1 MFDLPHYSP
10 ISSYEEERDVL
21 EEEEEEEEEDE
32 AEEVLAEAEEEL
44 VEECEVGR
52 QKSDPPEEDGEA
64 EMDETGLEYLEIK
77 EEGEEEDEDEEEE
90 E

>member
-1 MFDLPHYSP
+1 MFDMPHYSP

-21 EEEEEEEEEDE
+21 EEEEEEEL
-32 AEEVLAEAEEEL
+32 LAEAEEEL

-77 EEGEEEDEDEEEE
+77 EEEEEDEDEEEE
-90 E
+90 EEEEEE